1 MDFTVFKAKSD
12 DPEFALCMTLEEHTR
27 RVVQAAITLVHRLP
41 FPESERAEWLK
52 KAIRCAVWHDIGKI
66 HKSFQRNLKTGK
78 TEVSIRHELI
88 SLWFCEQFLDLPIDE
103 LFAIATHHKGIV
115 ADKPKRLSYE
125 SIGEVSDSRNSHL
138 VEHLEVDPKMVQAAR
153 EIMVDWATH
162 FKATS
167 PIAEDVTLTN
177 TYSHTIRQLLMDDR
191 QRKQVVDWLQLAR
204 MRGLLMAADHIGSA
218 KTESDLPSWKRLEV
232 TDFYPTKLND
242 KKQVVRAQFRPFQIK
257 MQRYNGDVILHAPTG
272 SGKTEAALSWVY
284 ANQTENARLFY
295 LLPYT
300 ASINAMVRRLNGV
313 YGRERVT
320 ALHSKALDFF
330 YEEAINETNN
340 YQRSEQIAKNKR
352 SASRELFYPVKVATL
367 HQILKHAL
375 HGKGWDMSLFDYQN
389 SLFIVDEF
397 HTYDAHLTGM
407 MIATLKWLKRFC
419 NAQILL
425 MSATIP
431 DFLLKRLIGELF
443 DGDASKIVRPDPKES
458 YDAEVLGRIR
468 HRLVCH
474 VGQTINDVRTDIETI
489 LTEGKKSVLIIVN
502 NVKTCQNLY
511 ESFEQYSPKL
521 LHGGFHREDRK
532 ELEKLITNKD
542 RLKRPRLLIA
552 TQAVEVSL
560 DIDYDI
566 AFIEN
571 APIDALIQR
580 FGRVNRAGSRKKP
593 SEVHLFQNSIG
604 NTKRIYSQTVV
615 SETWRVL
622 QALNG
627 QDLSEQSL
635 VDACNEV
642 YKNGYTPEQEHE
654 FQVGFTHH
662 RIVNFENEFLAG
674 HWDDWI
680 EEVIETSNT
689 KIDVLCSNLRQE
701 FENRKEAG
709 KYIEA
714 SQLLV
719 QVYPWESLFPADRYK
734 LDDKQ
739 NTYVATNLK
748 YVNGIGYRHA
758 ENSVEF
764 DFF

>member
-1 MDFTVFKAKSD
+1 MDFTVYKAKSD

-27 RVVQAAITLVHRLP
+27 RVVQAAIALVSRLP
-41 FPESERAEWLK
+41 FSETERAEWLE

-66 HKSFQRNLKTGK
+66 HKSFQGNLKTGK
-78 TEVSIRHELI
+78 TEVNIRHELI
-88 SLWFCEQFLDLPIDE
+88 SLWFCEQFLNLSVDE

-115 ADKPKRLSYE
+115 ADRPKRLSYE
-125 SIGEVSDSRNSHL
+125 SIGEVIDSQNSHL
-138 VEHLEVDPKMVQAAR
+138 VEHLEVDQKMVRAAR
-153 EIMVDWATH
+153 EIMVDWATR

-167 PIAEDVTLTN
+167 PIAEHVVLTN
-177 TYSHTIRQLLMDDR
+177 TYSHNIRQLLMDDR
-191 QRKQVVDWLQLAR
+191 QRRQVVDWLQLAR

-218 KTESDLPSWKRLEV
+218 KTESDLPSWKRLEL

-242 KKQVVRAQFRPFQIK
+242 KKQVVRVPFRPFQKK
-257 MQRYNGDVILHAPTG
+257 MQRCLGNVILHAPTG

-300 ASINAMVRRLNGV
+300 ASINAMARRLNGV

-330 YEEAINETNN
+330 YEEAINETSN

-431 DFLLKRLIGELF
+431 EFLLRILINELF
-443 DGDASKIVRPDPKES
+443 DGDASKIIRPDPKES
-458 YDAEVLGRIR
+458 DDAEVLDRVR

-474 VGQTINDVRTDIETI
+474 VDQTINDVKGDIETI
-489 LTEGKKSVLIIVN
+489 LMEGKKSVLIIVN

-511 ESFEQYSPKL
+511 ESLKLYDPKL
-521 LHGGFHREDRK
+521 LHGGFHRQDRK
-532 ELEKLITNKD
+532 ELEKAITNKD
-542 RLKRPRLLIA
+542 KSKRPRLLIA

-560 DIDYDI
+560 DIDYDV

-604 NTKRIYSQTVV
+604 NTKRIYSQAVV
-615 SETWRVL
+615 NETWRVL
-622 QALNG
+622 LTLDGRN
-627 QDLSEQSL
+627 LSEKSL

-642 YKNGYTPEQEHE
+642 YKDGYTLDQEHN
-654 FQVGFTHH
+654 FQIGFTHH
-662 RIVNFENEFLAG
+662 RIINFESEFLAG
-674 HWDDWI
+674 HWEDWV
-680 EEVIETSNT
+680 EEVIEQTT
-689 KIDVLCSNLRQE
+689 LKIEVLCGNLVTDY
-701 FENRKEAG
+701 ENRRKDG
-709 KYIEA
+709 HYIEA

-719 QVYPWESLFPADRYK
+719 QVYSWEYPKEAHAKLTTDAQSVFVAD
-734 LDDKQ
+734 
-739 NTYVATNLK
+739 
-748 YVNGIGYRHA
+748 GIHYQKGLGYRVVD
-758 ENSVEF
+758 NSIL
-764 DFF
+764 

>member
-1 MDFTVFKAKSD
+1 MDFTGYKAKID
-12 DPEFALCMTLEEHTR
+12 DLEFALCMTLEEHTR
-27 RVVQAAITLVHRLP
+27 RVVRAAIALVNRLP
-41 FPESERAEWLK
+41 FAETERAEWHE
-52 KAIRCAVWHDIGKI
+52 KAVRCAVWHDIGKI
-66 HKSFQRNLKTGK
+66 HKSFQANLKTG
-78 TEVSIRHELI
+78 TTQVSIRHELI

-103 LFAIATHHKGIV
+103 LFAIATHHKGIIPPP
-115 ADKPKRLSYE
+115 AQESSKRLSDVA
-125 SIGEVSDSRNSHL
+125 IGEHL
-138 VEHLEVDPKMVQAAR
+138 IAHLQDDPKTVRAAKA
-153 EIMVDWATH
+153 ITIAWAAL
-162 FKATS
+162 FNDTS
-167 PIAEDVTLTN
+167 PVAENIQLTD
-177 TYSHTIRQLLMDDR
+177 TYSHAIRQLLMNDR
-191 QRKQVVDWLQLAR
+191 QRKQAVNWLQLAR

-218 KTESDLPSWKRLEV
+218 KTESDLPSWKRLGV

-242 KKQVVRAQFRPFQIK
+242 KKQVVRAPFRPFQER
-257 MQRYNGDVILHAPTG
+257 MQRYYGDVILHAPTG

-330 YEEAINETNN
+330 YEEAINETSN

-389 SLFIVDEF
+389 SLFIIDEF

-431 DFLLKRLIGELF
+431 EFLLKRLISELF
-443 DGDASKIVRPDPKES
+443 DGDTSKIVRPNPKES

-468 HRLVCH
+468 HRLMCH

-489 LTEGKKSVLIIVN
+489 LTGGKKSVLIIVN
-502 NVKTCQNLY
+502 NIKTCQSLY
-511 ESFEQYSPKL
+511 ESFGQHDPKL

-542 RLKRPRLLIA
+542 KSKRPRLLIA

-560 DIDYDI
+560 DIDYDV

-604 NTKRIYSQTVV
+604 KTKRIYSQAVV
-615 SETWRVL
+615 DETWRVL
-622 QALNG
+622 LALDG
-627 QDLSEQSL
+627 QDLSEKSL

-642 YKNGYTPEQEHE
+642 YKDGYTPEQEHN
-654 FQVGFTHH
+654 FQIGFTHH

-674 HWDDWI
+674 HWEDWV
-680 EEVIETSNT
+680 EEVIEQTT
-689 KIDVLCSNLRQE
+689 LKIEVLCGNLVTDY
-701 FENRKEAG
+701 ENRRKDG
-709 KYIEA
+709 RYIEA

-719 QVYPWESLFPADRYK
+719 QVYSWEYPKDARVKLTTDSQSVFVADGIHYQKGLGYKVVDNSL
-734 LDDKQ
+734 L
-739 NTYVATNLK
+739 
-748 YVNGIGYRHA
+748 
-758 ENSVEF
+758 
-764 DFF
+764 